1 MWPVL
6 PGTAVLKFSGGKLTG
21 GTDHLLLLCDNCC
34 CFVIVD
40 RRAPGHEHRSV
51 VTAVEATIFVV
62 PVALVLLVPHFI
74 SRRSF
79 FFSRMQHFL
88 LFCCSAG
95 QGDFVLDFVRVEPY
109 VMA

>member
-21 GTDHLLLLCDNCC
+21 GTDDLLLLCDNCC

-40 RRAPGHEHRSV
+40 RRAPGLEHRSV
-51 VTAVEATIFVV
+51 ITAVEATIFVV

-74 SRRSF
+74 YGPSSFPACNIF
-79 FFSRMQHFL
+79 FF
-88 LFCCSAG
+88 AVP
-95 QGDFVLDFVRVEPY
+95 QGRAILSSTSSV
-109 VMA
+109 